1 MMIADMTDVGTGY
14 QMLFGGMLGLILL
27 GFAVFLVILAI
38 LMPYY
43 VYKCRHLLQD
53 LRGKADEQLV
63 ETRRTN
69 MLLRQLLKAYGHEP
83 EN

>member
-1 MMIADMTDVGTGY
+1 MIAEAADGAWT
-14 QMLFGGMLGLILL
+14 LFFLPILIGLIVL
-27 GFAVFLVILAI
+27 AVMAI

-69 MLLRQLLKAYGHEP
+69 ILLRKLAGHE
-83 EN
+83 EQE

>member
-1 MMIADMTDVGTGY
+1 MIAQAADGAWT
-14 QMLFGGMLGLILL
+14 LFFLPILIGLIVL
-27 GFAVFLVILAI
+27 AIMAI

-53 LRGKADEQLV
+53 LKGKADEQLV

-69 MLLRQLLKAYGHEP
+69 ILLRKLAGQE
-83 EN
+83 EQE

>member
-1 MMIADMTDVGTGY
+1 MILVSGLGDLAMGLGGTA
-14 QMLFGGMLGLILL
+14 LAFAIIVLI
-27 GFAVFLVILAI
+27 FMAI

-53 LRGKADEQLV
+53 LKGKADEQLV

-69 MLLRQLLKAYGHEP
+69 ILLRQLIRAYGHEP
-83 EN
+83 DC

>member
-43 VYKCRHLLQD
+43 VYKCRFLLQD
-53 LRGKADEQLV
+53 LLKENQK
-63 ETRRTN
+63 TN
-69 MLLRQLLKAYGHEP
+69 DLLRQLIRAYGHDP
-83 EN
+83 EA

>member
-1 MMIADMTDVGTGY
+1 MAAVGTAS

-43 VYKCRHLLQD
+43 VYKCRFLLQD
-53 LRGKADEQLV
+53 LLKENQK
-63 ETRRTN
+63 TN
-69 MLLRQLLKAYGHEP
+69 GLLRQLLKAYGHDP
-83 EN
+83 EG

>member
-1 MMIADMTDVGTGY
+1 MILVSGLGDLAMGLGGTA
-14 QMLFGGMLGLILL
+14 LAFAIIVLI
-27 GFAVFLVILAI
+27 IMAI
-38 LMPYY
+38 FMPYY

-69 MLLRQLLKAYGHEP
+69 MLLRQLLKAYGHQP
-83 EN
+83 ED

>member
-1 MMIADMTDVGTGY
+1 MIAESGDGAWT
-14 QMLFGGMLGLILL
+14 LFFLPILVGLIVLA
-27 GFAVFLVILAI
+27 FMAI

-53 LRGKADEQLV
+53 LKGKADEQLV

-69 MLLRQLLKAYGHEP
+69 ILLRKLTGQE
-83 EN
+83 EQE

>member
-1 MMIADMTDVGTGY
+1 MIAEAADGAWT
-14 QMLFGGMLGLILL
+14 LFFLPILISLVVL
-27 GFAVFLVILAI
+27 GFLAI

-53 LRGKADEQLV
+53 LKTKADEQLV

-69 MLLRQLLKAYGHEP
+69 ILLRKLAGQ
-83 EN
+83 ENQE

>member
-1 MMIADMTDVGTGY
+1 MIAEAADGAWT
-14 QMLFGGMLGLILL
+14 LFFLPILIGLIVL
-27 GFAVFLVILAI
+27 AIMAI

-53 LRGKADEQLV
+53 LKGKADEQLV

-69 MLLRQLLKAYGHEP
+69 ILLRQLIRAYGHEP
-83 EN
+83 DC

>member
-1 MMIADMTDVGTGY
+1 MIAEAADGAWT
-14 QMLFGGMLGLILL
+14 LFFLPILIVL
-27 GFAVFLVILAI
+27 AVMAI

-53 LRGKADEQLV
+53 LKTKADEQLV

-69 MLLRQLLKAYGHEP
+69 ILLRQLIRAYGHEP
-83 EN
+83 DC

>member
-1 MMIADMTDVGTGY
+1 MIAQAAEGAWT
-14 QMLFGGMLGLILL
+14 LFFMPILIGLIVLA
-27 GFAVFLVILAI
+27 FLAI

-53 LRGKADEQLV
+53 LRIRADEQLA

-69 MLLRQLLKAYGHEP
+69 DLLRELIRANGHDP
-83 EN
+83 ET

>member
-1 MMIADMTDVGTGY
+1 MIAEAADGAWT
-14 QMLFGGMLGLILL
+14 LFFLPILIGLIVLA
-27 GFAVFLVILAI
+27 FLAI

-53 LRGKADEQLV
+53 LKTKADEQLV

-69 MLLRQLLKAYGHEP
+69 ILLRQLIRAYGHEP
-83 EN
+83 DC

>member
-1 MMIADMTDVGTGY
+1 MIAEAADGAWTLFFLPI
-14 QMLFGGMLGLILL
+14 LFGLVVL
-27 GFAVFLVILAI
+27 AVMAV

-53 LRGKADEQLV
+53 LKGKADEQLV

-69 MLLRQLLKAYGHEP
+69 ILLRQLIRAYGHEP
-83 EN
+83 DC

>member
-1 MMIADMTDVGTGY
+1 MIAEAADGAWT
-14 QMLFGGMLGLILL
+14 LFFLPILIGLIVL
-27 GFAVFLVILAI
+27 AVMAI

-53 LRGKADEQLV
+53 LKTKADEQLV

-69 MLLRQLLKAYGHEP
+69 ILLRQLIRAYGHEP
-83 EN
+83 DC